1 MKEKEKKIEE
11 LQHLLRNKQIPT
23 GEKYTQTIFNYDEEN
38 KQLQRR
44 VITTELINEELRMYI
59 TKINEQ
65 ERKDKSLL
73 MQQITIKE
81 SNLKQVKETL

>member
-1 MKEKEKKIEE
+1 MKEKKKKIEE
-11 LQHLLRNKQIPT
+11 LQHLLTYKQIPT
-23 GEKYTQTIFNYDEEN
+23 EEKYTQTIFNYDEEN

-65 ERKDKSLL
+65 
-73 MQQITIKE
+73 
-81 SNLKQVKETL
+81 

>member
-1 MKEKEKKIEE
+1 M
-11 LQHLLRNKQIPT
+11 LTNKQIPT
-23 GEKYTQTIFNYDEEN
+23 EEKYTQTIFNYDEEN

-65 ERKDKSLL
+65 
-73 MQQITIKE
+73 
-81 SNLKQVKETL
+81 

>member
-1 MKEKEKKIEE
+1 VKEKEKKIEE
-11 LQHLLRNKQIPT
+11 LQHLLTNKQIPT
-23 GEKYTQTIFNYDEEN
+23 EEKYTQTIFNYDEEN

-65 ERKDKSLL
+65 
-73 MQQITIKE
+73 
-81 SNLKQVKETL
+81 

>member
-1 MKEKEKKIEE
+1 VKEKKKKIEE
-11 LQHLLRNKQIPT
+11 LQHLLTYKQIPT
-23 GEKYTQTIFNYDEEN
+23 EEKYTQTIFNYDEEN

-65 ERKDKSLL
+65 
-73 MQQITIKE
+73 
-81 SNLKQVKETL
+81 